1 MICQDLKDRVD
12 AIINSEEY
20 LDKIAK
26 RVLALNSA
34 PRRNDFQQRE
44 GNIHKRDH
52 HQYSSKGKGCGK
64 SGASQRTSRPSHT
77 RSPYT
82 KSAVK
87 QHRWPRRGKGVTLR
101 QADSH
106 HGHPGHWSGK
116 SGTQS
121 RSKPPNDRK

>member
-52 HQYSSKGKGCGK
+52 HQYSSKGKGRGK
-64 SGASQRTSRPSHT
+64 SGAPKRTSGPSYT
-77 RSPYT
+77 RSRYT
-82 KSAVK
+82 KSAGDK
-87 QHRWPRRGKGVTLR
+87 RSWSSRGTNGVTLR
-101 QADSH
+101 QAASRH
-106 HGHPGHWSGK
+106 RRWSGK
-116 SGTQS
+116 GGIKP
-121 RSKPPNDRK
+121 RSNETHDYRK